1 MELQDVPSPEA
12 IRALREDYGMSQR
25 QFPALL
31 GIGLASLQRH
41 EKGSLPTDT
50 HAGLLKK
57 ARNQIV
63 YFALSVR

>member
-1 MELQDVPSPEA
+1 
-12 IRALREDYGMSQR
+12 MSQR
-25 QFPALL
+25 QFSALL
-31 GIGLASLQRH
+31 GIGLASQQRH

-57 ARNQIV
+57 ASNQIV

>member
-1 MELQDVPSPEA
+1 
-12 IRALREDYGMSQR
+12 MSQR

-31 GIGLASLQRH
+31 GIGLASLKRH

>member
-1 MELQDVPSPEA
+1 
-12 IRALREDYGMSQR
+12 MSQR
-25 QFPALL
+25 QFPALR